1 MNSIEENALRH
12 LFQYQ
17 LDLGYLYFVE
27 GDPVTDPD
35 QLISAIKSNRKIISV
50 TPSEEKI

>member
-50 TPSEEKI
+50 TPPEEKI

>member
-1 MNSIEENALRH
+1 MNRIEEDALRK

-17 LDLGYLYFVE
+17 MDLGYLYFVE

-50 TPSEEKI
+50 SPSEEKI

>member
-50 TPSEEKI
+50 TPREEKI

>member
-50 TPSEEKI
+50 TPHEEKI

>member
-1 MNSIEENALRH
+1 MNRSEENALRH

-35 QLISAIKSNRKIISV
+35 QLISAIKSNF
-50 TPSEEKI
+50 ENCF

>member
-1 MNSIEENALRH
+1 MNKIEENALRH

-50 TPSEEKI
+50 TPN